1 MPTVQADQAG
11 RRGAAAGGRV
21 TSILWDSEVTG
32 FGCKITPAGR
42 RSYFCYYRTRDGG
55 QRRPAIGPHGRL
67 TVQQAR
73 EIAREWLANAAAGGD
88 PSHDRYRARQA
99 PSMAQLCDRFLGE
112 HSVRRNKP
120 GTAYNY
126 RRMIERFV
134 LPGLGQRKVADIT
147 AATSSS
153 CTSSCGPRPTR
164 PTA

>member
-1 MPTVQADQAG
+1 MPTVRLTKRVVEGQPPADHD
-11 RRGAAAGGRV
+11 V
-21 TSILWDSEVTG
+21 ILWDSEVTG

-73 EIAREWLANAAAGGD
+73 EIAREWLASAAAGGGAR
-88 PSHDRYRARQA
+88 PDRHPGRHA
-99 PSMAQLCDRFLGE
+99 PSMGQRGGRCLRE
-112 HSVRRNKP
+112 SSVRRNKP

-134 LPGLGQRKVADIT
+134 LPGLGQR
-147 AATSSS
+147 
-153 CTSSCGPRPTR
+153 
-164 PTA
+164 